1 MQLALEA
8 VLMADKQIIPAGA
21 ADWKTASDAE
31 LLICAARQDQN
42 AFAELVVRYHAQVYR
57 VAWRLNGGHADT
69 DDIAQE
75 TFLKLWKNP
84 GQLREAG
91 ALKGWLMRVASNLVM
106 DRYRQKK
113 TLDLDHAKDV
123 ADHSVSAIDILDQ
136 AHVAKVIDAAIA
148 TLPDRQKLA
157 ITLVHFEHMTNIS
170 AAETMEISVDAVE
183 SLLAR
188 ARRALKV
195 ELGSN
200 GKLILASMA
209 EQEIG
214 HGK

>member
-8 VLMADKQIIPAGA
+8 VLMANKQIIPAGA
-21 ADWKTASDAE
+21 VDWKTASDAE

-91 ALKGWLMRVASNLVM
+91 ALRLAYACCIKSG
-106 DRYRQKK
+106 DGQ
-113 TLDLDHAKDV
+113 
-123 ADHSVSAIDILDQ
+123 VSAEKN
-136 AHVAKVIDAAIA
+136 V
-148 TLPDRQKLA
+148 R
-157 ITLVHFEHMTNIS
+157 F
-170 AAETMEISVDAVE
+170 
-183 SLLAR
+183 
-188 ARRALKV
+188 
-195 ELGSN
+195 GSC
-200 GKLILASMA
+200 
-209 EQEIG
+209 
-214 HGK
+214 